1 VAFSLADSARD
12 AVGGAPIPDP
22 RAALVRALAE
32 AVAGANA
39 AGDGKAARV
48 ALAALGQLVGDEG
61 AAEGGAVVD
70 LADERR
76 KRGER

>member
-1 VAFSLADSARD
+1 VAFSVTDSARGE
-12 AVGGAPIPDP
+12 VGEAPPADP
-22 RAALVRALAE
+22 RAALVRALAD

-48 ALAALGQLVGDEG
+48 ALAALGELVGD
-61 AAEGGAVVD
+61 GGTGGSVVD

-76 KRGER
+76 RRG